1 MPEDQGPMSW
11 WLLAPV
17 PAVLLGAMV
26 MRHYGIAG
34 NIWGQNIGASL
45 VCIVLGAFFCRK
57 PWSTLQRKLCG
68 LSMTLGAAISL
79 ALTFCG
85 PGLDGVHRWLMLG
98 GVRIHPASIALPLF
112 IIARSSIQRGVN
124 RWVGWLLSFTISAI
138 LLLQPDAGE
147 ATGFAFAAADLFR
160 SRSLERP
167 GKWDWFGALTLF
179 GLASATWFR
188 ADPLKAV
195 PHVEGIV
202 GLAVRFAPVIAV
214 AAILSLMLM
223 LLPFAVI
230 WKRFPNS
237 ETSAA
242 ALALG
247 LYFLGILLATF
258 SGRFPV
264 PLLGYGVS
272 PILGYYAALTLLL
285 QSRKETSSR
294 LAGFCMFQTEWKKA
308 L

>member
-1 MPEDQGPMSW
+1 
-11 WLLAPV
+11 
-17 PAVLLGAMV
+17 
-26 MRHYGIAG
+26 
-34 NIWGQNIGASL
+34 
-45 VCIVLGAFFCRK
+45 
-57 PWSTLQRKLCG
+57 
-68 LSMTLGAAISL
+68 
-79 ALTFCG
+79 
-85 PGLDGVHRWLMLG
+85 
-98 GVRIHPASIALPLF
+98 
-112 IIARSSIQRGVN
+112 
-124 RWVGWLLSFTISAI
+124 
-138 LLLQPDAGE
+138 
-147 ATGFAFAAADLFR
+147 
-160 SRSLERP
+160 
-167 GKWDWFGALTLF
+167 
-179 GLASATWFR
+179 
-188 ADPLKAV
+188 LKAV

-247 LYFLGILLATF
+247 LYFFGILLATF

>member
-1 MPEDQGPMSW
+1 MPDDRGAILW
-11 WLLAPV
+11 CLLAPV
-17 PAVLLGAMV
+17 PAVLVGAIV
-26 MRHYGIAG
+26 MRHYGIAAY
-34 NIWGQNIGASL
+34 IWGQNIGASL
-45 VCIVLGAFFCRK
+45 VCIVSGAFFCRK
-57 PWSTLQRKLCG
+57 PWSMLQGKLYG
-68 LSMTLGAAISL
+68 VAMTLGAAISL

-85 PGLDGVHRWLMLG
+85 PGLDGVHRWLVLG
-98 GVRIHPASIALPLF
+98 SVRIHPASVALPLF
-112 IIARSSIQRGVN
+112 IIGQRTLQRGDNKRVS
-124 RWVGWLLSFTISAI
+124 WLMGFTTSTI

-147 ATGFAFAAADLFR
+147 ATGFALAAAPLFL
-160 SRSLERP
+160 SRPVDCAS
-167 GKWDWFGALTLF
+167 KWDWFGAVLLF
-179 GLASATWFR
+179 GLAGATWFR
-188 ADPLKAV
+188 ADPLGAV

-202 GLAVRFAPVIAV
+202 GLAAQLARVMEV

-223 LLPFAVI
+223 LLPFAMI

-247 LYFLGILLATF
+247 LYFLEISLATF

-285 QSRKETSSR
+285 QSRKETSSH